1 MDTHRGG
8 TSVEAPRGPGRPVAP
23 GSAARSPKG
32 QPRPVPERD
41 PAYAHLS
48 LAGLRAYRRALGEEE
63 NRVSYWRRI
72 LQARLDLVRAGLSGS
87 SARAVDTEAL
97 APVLT
102 EARVGAGRQV
112 LVDVLP
118 AEDMPPL
125 PQLEQLWQRH
135 ADPLDPA
142 AVEDLARCLAHA
154 ERQLSDYRS
163 ALHRRIAGAT
173 GELIARYRAS
183 PSLCLSALPLESTRR
198 ASPC

>member
-8 TSVEAPRGPGRPVAP
+8 TSVEELRELVTPAPRAPVGRSRTA
-23 GSAARSPKG
+23 
-32 QPRPVPERD
+32 PRPVPERD

-48 LAGLRAYRRALGEEE
+48 LSGLRAYRRTLGEEE

-72 LQARLDLVRAGLSGS
+72 LQARLDLVRAGLDGS
-87 SARAVDTEAL
+87 SARALDTDAL

-102 EARVGAGRQV
+102 EARMGAGRRV

-118 AEDMPPL
+118 AQGMPPL

-135 ADPLDPA
+135 ADPRDPA

-154 ERQLSDYRS
+154 ERQLSDYRI

-173 GELIARYRAS
+173 GELIARYRDS
-183 PSLCLSALPLESTRR
+183 PTLCLSALPLETAQR